1 MENNTGEYIK
11 KLQKNWDELG
21 KRDPF
26 WSVVSHPD
34 KKNGRWEI
42 KEFFDIG
49 VKEIQGI
56 FNYLSSKLNI
66 QPGKE
71 RALDFGCG
79 VGRITQALTAYF
91 DEVCGVDISSSMIE
105 LAKKHNLHGERCKY
119 YLNVNDNLKIFPND
133 NFDFIYSNITLQHMK
148 PEYVMNYLKEFIR
161 LLRPDGLLVFQMAS
175 ERVKT
180 FKSVISRFIPK
191 LLLNF
196 YRVSKH
202 KQGSLIEMHGIKRDE
217 MISFLEENKAKI
229 IDIKQSP
236 SSGKEWISYQYFV
249 KK

>member
-1 MENNTGEYIK
+1 
-11 KLQKNWDELG
+11 
-21 KRDPF
+21 
-26 WSVVSHPD
+26 
-34 KKNGRWEI
+34 
-42 KEFFDIG
+42 
-49 VKEIQGI
+49 
-56 FNYLSSKLNI
+56 
-66 QPGKE
+66 
-71 RALDFGCG
+71 
-79 VGRITQALTAYF
+79 
-91 DEVCGVDISSSMIE
+91 
-105 LAKKHNLHGERCKY
+105 
-119 YLNVNDNLKIFPND
+119 
-133 NFDFIYSNITLQHMK
+133 
-148 PEYVMNYLKEFIR
+148 
-161 LLRPDGLLVFQMAS
+161 MAS